1 MKAKLLAINSDSEV
15 CEVCGKTHLKRVM
28 WIETEETGVRAY
40 GVCCGAKALGF
51 NGKFNTIEQ
60 VVTAIENSDKLDKA
74 RESAKKMAIEFNDE
88 IAIIKNNNSYICIRG
103 KAYDADSRRYGFPVE
118 WVK

>member
-15 CEVCGKTHLKRVM
+15 CEICGKSHLKRVM

-40 GVCCGAKALGF
+40 GVCCGTKALGF

-60 VVTAIENSDKLDKA
+60 VISAIEDSEKLEKA

-88 IAIIKNNNSYICIRG
+88 IAIIKAGNGYSCVRG
-103 KAYDADSRRYGFPVE
+103 KAYDANPGRYSFPVE
-118 WVK
+118 WIK